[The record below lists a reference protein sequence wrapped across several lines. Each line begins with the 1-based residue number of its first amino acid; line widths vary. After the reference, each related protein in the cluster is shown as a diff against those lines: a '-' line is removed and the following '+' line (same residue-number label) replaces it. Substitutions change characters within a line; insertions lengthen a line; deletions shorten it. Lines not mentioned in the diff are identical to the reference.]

1 MEAPTR
7 LAPVLRLPSTAAV
20 FAAGLAG
27 IMVVIV
33 LAKGLTDPDFF
44 THVRTGQLIVDTGQV
59 PSADPFSFTWA
70 GMPWTPHEW
79 LSEVFM
85 YLLITGVG
93 LLPSLVVFGLIPGA
107 LLAILLFVVVRRG
120 VALRPAAVACILA
133 AWVFIPYV
141 TIRPQA
147 ISWLLMAVL
156 VTFLWGLDAA
166 KPRRALWLIPLFI
179 LWASLHGLWVV
190 GLGVVALYAL
200 FTVAGRTPM
209 AGPVG
214 RNWIAAAFIGC
225 LFGVMLTPAGPAGVL
240 YPLRYID
247 AGDWG
252 LANIVEWQSPDF
264 HDPAHLGLLTLVL
277 TLLAV
282 GVWGGAPG
290 WMGTLAII
298 GVAMS
303 LISLRNAPLLAVWSV
318 PVVAMALAARWPA
331 RLLPR
336 PVPPSQE
343 PVRRLMEG
351 IAAVAV
357 VVISAA
363 LVLPQTPAVH
373 LEETV
378 ASEFPEAAMEIIR
391 EVNPDARVLAE
402 YGWGGYVIWS
412 GYANGARVFVDGR
425 NDMYDQAI
433 LEDYSAIREADPGWQ
448 ELLSS
453 YRVEAMIWPTDVVL
467 TRGLLDQPMPDGTRW
482 CEAYRSE
489 DQVLYLPACPD

>member
-1 MEAPTR
+1 
-7 LAPVLRLPSTAAV
+7 
-20 FAAGLAG
+20 
-27 IMVVIV
+27 MVVIV

-59 PSADPFSFTWA
+59 PTTDPFSFTWF
-70 GMPWTPHEW
+70 GQPWVLHEW
-79 LSEVFM
+79 LSEVLM
-85 YLLITGVG
+85 YLLVSGPGV
-93 LLPSLVVFGLIPGA
+93 LVSLIVFGLIPGA
-107 LLAILLFVVVRRG
+107 LLAILLMAVRRHG
-120 VALRPAAVACILA
+120 VPFRPTALACILA

-156 VTFLWGLDAA
+156 VTFLWSLDAA

-179 LWASLHGLWVV
+179 LWANVHGLWVV
-190 GLGVVALYAL
+190 GLGVVTLYGL
-200 FTVAGRTPM
+200 FTLAGRTPM
-209 AGPVG
+209 AGPGG
-214 RNWIAAAFIGC
+214 RSWLAAAFVGC
-225 LFGVMLTPAGPAGVL
+225 LLGVMLTPAGPAGVL

-252 LANIVEWQSPDF
+252 LENIHEWQSPDF
-264 HDPAHLGLLTLVL
+264 HSAAHLGLLTLIL

-318 PVVAMALAARWPA
+318 PVVAAGLAARWPA
-331 RLLPR
+331 RLTPR
-336 PVPPSQE
+336 PAPARQE
-343 PVRRLMEG
+343 PLRRGME
-351 IAAVAV
+351 IITAIAV
-357 VVISAA
+357 VVISAV
-363 LVLPQTPAVH
+363 LVLPQTPAAH

-378 ASEFPEAAMEIIR
+378 AAEFPEAAMDIIL
-391 EVNPDARVLAE
+391 EVNPDARILAE

-412 GYANGARVFVDGR
+412 GSDAGGRVFVDGR

-433 LEDYSAIREADPGWQ
+433 LEDYSAIRAADAGWE
-448 ELLSS
+448 ELLAS
-453 YRVEAMIWPTDVVL
+453 YEVDAMIWPPSAIL
-467 TRGLLDQPMPDGTRW
+467 TRGPLDGPLLDGTTW
-482 CEAYRSE
+482 CEAYRDE
-489 DQVLYLPACPD
+489 TQVLYLPECPPE